1 MNIED
6 SWDWV
11 EQELKKIQTE
21 LPADNNMMQVV
32 DAISV
37 ADFWKRRYD
46 EERMLWE
53 RKLELKEDEKKGMQ

>member
-1 MNIED
+1 MAD

-11 EQELKKIQTE
+11 EDELKKIQDE
-21 LPADNNMMQVV
+21 IPVDSEMMQVV

-46 EERMLWE
+46 EEFMLWE
-53 RKLELKEDEKKGMQ
+53 RKLEI